1 MTGRTA
7 GEPAPGRR
15 GRGRPSRTAA
25 EAGPGARERILAA
38 ARGGFAEH
46 GYDRTSVRAVARAAG
61 VDAALVHHY
70 FGTKER
76 LFAAAIEVSF
86 EPALG
91 VHDVLAGDRDAIGER
106 LARLFFGVWED
117 ERTRAPLLAV
127 MRSALT
133 NETAAGVLRTFVLRR
148 LLERIAE
155 GLDVPD
161 PTLRAELAASQMIGV
176 ALLRYVLGVEPLA
189 SVDAEEIVR
198 RVAPTLQRHLTEH

>member
-1 MTGRTA
+1 MDA
-7 GEPAPGRR
+7 DPAPPRR
-15 GRGRPSRTAA
+15 GRRRAGEADARAAIVQAAA
-25 EAGPGARERILAA
+25 EEFAA
-38 ARGGFAEH
+38 A
-46 GYDRTSVRAVARAAG
+46 GYDGVSLRAVARRAG

-76 LFAAAIEVSF
+76 VFAAAIEVSF

-91 VHDVLAGDRDAIGER
+91 ARDVLAGDRDTIGER

-117 ERTRAPLLAV
+117 EHTRAPLLAV

-133 NETAAGVLRTFVLRR
+133 NETAAGVMRTFVLRR
-148 LLERIAE
+148 LLQRIAE

-198 RVAPTLQRHLTEH
+198 RVAPTLQRHLTER